1 MVRAFRQHV
10 LILAAFG
17 LVLVMSV
24 RDVFG
29 VQNQPLETAGG
40 VRFNRDV
47 LPILAEHCF
56 ACHGFDEA
64 HREAGLR
71 LDLSESATSELPSG
85 MRAVVPGNPSA
96 SELLRR
102 VVHSDPEQRMPP
114 APGKT
119 LSSQQIQ
126 TLTDWIAAGAQ
137 YEKHWAY
144 QPIQRP
150 DVPAAVDTHPI
161 DAFIAR
167 ELTER
172 GLRPSPPADRI
183 TLIRRVTLDLTGLP
197 PTMEDVDSF
206 LADHSER
213 AYERVVDRLLASP
226 HFGERWARWWLDLAH
241 YGDSDGYL
249 QDFLRPV
256 AWRYRQWVIDAF
268 NADLPFDQFTI
279 QQLAGDL
286 LPSATVET
294 RMGTGFLRNTLSNRE
309 GGADLEE
316 YRVNQV
322 LDRTAT
328 VATTWLGLTAG
339 CAQCH
344 DHKFDEFTQKEFYQ
358 LYAFFNDADEENV
371 NAALPE
377 EREKYAAAQN
387 DHAQRRS
394 QVLAPVQSQ
403 LDELMAAW
411 EAKILYTELHPG
423 EDFAWDRNL
432 ELLGLQWGQNLGE
445 GQLEGLHIIKTPRAQ
460 RTQSQQDRLVDYF
473 LTATPADYTKTVEQL
488 GLTKIK
494 AELDQLQSQLPK
506 ATRAPAMV
514 RTVTGRQSFVFV
526 RGDFRRHGDVVVPDT
541 PGSLPML
548 NLNDG
553 RSLTRAD
560 RLHLAKWLVS
570 PNIHSRLE
578 SP

>member
-1 MVRAFRQHV
+1 M
-10 LILAAFG
+10 
-17 LVLVMSV
+17 
-24 RDVFG
+24 
-29 VQNQPLETAGG
+29 
-40 VRFNRDV
+40 
-47 LPILAEHCF
+47 
-56 ACHGFDEA
+56 
-64 HREAGLR
+64 
-71 LDLSESATSELPSG
+71 
-85 MRAVVPGNPSA
+85 PGNPSA

-119 LSSQQIQ
+119 LSSRQIQ
-126 TLTDWIAAGAQ
+126 TLTDWITAGAQ

-358 LYAFFNDADEENV
+358 LYAFF
-371 NAALPE
+371 
-377 EREKYAAAQN
+377 
-387 DHAQRRS
+387 QRC
-394 QVLAPVQSQ
+394 
-403 LDELMAAW
+403 
-411 EAKILYTELHPG
+411 G
-423 EDFAWDRNL
+423 
-432 ELLGLQWGQNLGE
+432 
-445 GQLEGLHIIKTPRAQ
+445 
-460 RTQSQQDRLVDYF
+460 
-473 LTATPADYTKTVEQL
+473 
-488 GLTKIK
+488 
-494 AELDQLQSQLPK
+494 
-506 ATRAPAMV
+506 
-514 RTVTGRQSFVFV
+514 
-526 RGDFRRHGDVVVPDT
+526 
-541 PGSLPML
+541 
-548 NLNDG
+548 
-553 RSLTRAD
+553 
-560 RLHLAKWLVS
+560 
-570 PNIHSRLE
+570 
-578 SP
+578 